1 MVRELVAI
9 DMPAGDAFVNVLRK
23 VWDSGDAVLP
33 IDQRLPEV
41 ARKNLI
47 TQFKVSSLIGA
58 DGLRVKVAPGE
69 PVDEGDAL
77 VVATSGSTGEPKGVV
92 HTHGSIK
99 AAVANTGA
107 RLGCS
112 AADHWLA
119 CISLAHVG
127 GLSVVLRALH
137 FGSQLTIESR
147 ADKATIESAVKN
159 GTNMTSLVP
168 TILHSVDISNFKTV
182 LVGGAHTS
190 TNLPSNAIS
199 TYGLTET
206 FGGVVYNGEPIDGVE
221 IRIGTDSEI
230 EIRCD
235 SLLRTY
241 RNGIDPKN
249 SEGWL
254 HTGDLGEFK
263 DGKLS
268 VLGRKDDLIKTGGY
282 KVWPITVEN
291 SLCQHEVVA
300 DVVVAGTPDE
310 KWGQTVTAW
319 VVLRPDTRSLRL
331 EDLSK
336 HVRLTLPDYCAPKK
350 VFIVDQIPRSSLGKA
365 LMSELVQ
372 STNKFKTLHE

>member
-159 GTNMTSLVP
+159 GANMTSLVP

-182 LVGGAHTS
+182 LVGGAHTP

>member
-9 DMPAGDAFVNVLRK
+9 DMPAGDAFVNVLK
-23 VWDSGDAVLP
+23 QVWDSGDAVLP

-58 DGLRVKVAPGE
+58 DGLKVKVAPGE

-99 AAVANTGA
+99 AAVTNTGA

-159 GTNMTSLVP
+159 GTNMTSLV
-168 TILHSVDISNFKTV
+168 
-182 LVGGAHTS
+182 
-190 TNLPSNAIS
+190 
-199 TYGLTET
+199 YGLTET

-235 SLLRTY
+235 SLLRIY

-291 SLCQHEVVA
+291 SLRQHEVVA

-319 VVLRPDTRSLRL
+319 VVLRPDTKSLRL

-350 VFIVDQIPRSSLGKA
+350 VFIVDEIPRSSLGKA

>member
-9 DMPAGDAFVNVLRK
+9 DMPAGVTFVNVLRK

-159 GTNMTSLVP
+159 GANMTSLVP
-168 TILHSVDISNFKTV
+168 TILHSVDVSNFKTV
-182 LVGGAHTS
+182 LVGGAHTP

-221 IRIGTDSEI
+221 IRIGTDSAI

-263 DGKLS
+263 DGKLT

-282 KVWPITVEN
+282 KVWPIAVEN
-291 SLCQHEVVA
+291 SLRQHEVVA

-319 VVLRPDTRSLRL
+319 VVLRPDTKSLRL

-336 HVRLTLPDYCAPKK
+336 HVRMTLPDYCAPKK
-350 VFIVDQIPRSSLGKA
+350 VFIVDEIPRSSLGKA

>member
-147 ADKATIESAVKN
+147 ADKATIESAVKK
-159 GTNMTSLVP
+159 GANMTSLVP

-182 LVGGAHTS
+182 LVGGAHTP

-263 DGKLS
+263 DGKLF

-282 KVWPITVEN
+282 KVWPITVEI
-291 SLCQHEVVA
+291 SLRQHEVVA

-319 VVLRPDTRSLRL
+319 VVLRPGTKSLRL
-331 EDLSK
+331 EDLSN

-350 VFIVDQIPRSSLGKA
+350 VFIVDEIPRSSLGKA
-365 LMSELVQ
+365 LKSELVQ
-372 STNKFKTLHE
+372 STNKFKTLHG

>member
-9 DMPAGDAFVNVLRK
+9 DMPAGDAFVNVLK
-23 VWDSGDAVLP
+23 QVWDSGDAVLP

-41 ARKNLI
+41 ARNSLI

-99 AAVANTGA
+99 AAVRNTGA

-159 GTNMTSLVP
+159 GANMTSLVP

-182 LVGGAHTS
+182 LVGGAHAP

-230 EIRCD
+230 EIRCN

-263 DGKLS
+263 DGKLF

-291 SLCQHEVVA
+291 SLRQHEVVA

-319 VVLRPDTRSLRL
+319 VVLRLDSKSLRL
-331 EDLSK
+331 EDLNK

-350 VFIVDQIPRSSLGKA
+350 VFIVDEIPRSSLGKA
-365 LMSELVQ
+365 LMSELVR

>member
-1 MVRELVAI
+1 
-9 DMPAGDAFVNVLRK
+9 
-23 VWDSGDAVLP
+23 
-33 IDQRLPEV
+33 
-41 ARKNLI
+41 
-47 TQFKVSSLIGA
+47 
-58 DGLRVKVAPGE
+58 
-69 PVDEGDAL
+69 
-77 VVATSGSTGEPKGVV
+77 
-92 HTHGSIK
+92 
-99 AAVANTGA
+99 
-107 RLGCS
+107 
-112 AADHWLA
+112 
-119 CISLAHVG
+119 
-127 GLSVVLRALH
+127 
-137 FGSQLTIESR
+137 
-147 ADKATIESAVKN
+147 
-159 GTNMTSLVP
+159 MTSLVP
-168 TILHSVDISNFKTV
+168 TIFRSVDISNFRTV
-182 LVGGAHTS
+182 LIGGAHAP

-206 FGGVVYNGEPIDGVE
+206 FGGVVYNGSPIDGVE

-282 KVWPITVEN
+282 KVWPITIET
-291 SLCQHEVVA
+291 SLKQHEAIA
-300 DVVVAGTPDE
+300 DVIVSGTPDE
-310 KWGQTVTAW
+310 KWGQAVTAW
-319 VVLRPDTRSLRL
+319 VVLRKDAINVRL

-350 VFIVDQIPRSSLGKA
+350 VFIVDEIPRSSLGKA

-372 STNKFKTLHE
+372 STNKLKTLHG

>member
-221 IRIGTDSEI
+221 IRIGTDSAI

-263 DGKLS
+263 DGKLT

-282 KVWPITVEN
+282 KVWPITVED
-291 SLCQHEVVA
+291 SLRKHEVVA

-319 VVLRPDTRSLRL
+319 VVLRSDTRSLRL

-350 VFIVDQIPRSSLGKA
+350 VFIVDEIPRSSLGKA

>member
-9 DMPAGDAFVNVLRK
+9 DMPAGVTFVNVLRK

-221 IRIGTDSEI
+221 IRIGTDSAI

-263 DGKLS
+263 DGKLT

-282 KVWPITVEN
+282 KVWPITVED
-291 SLCQHEVVA
+291 SLRKHEVVA

-319 VVLRPDTRSLRL
+319 VVLRSDTRSLRL

-350 VFIVDQIPRSSLGKA
+350 VFIVDEIPRSSLGKA

>member
-291 SLCQHEVVA
+291 SLRQHEVVA

-319 VVLRPDTRSLRL
+319 VVLRSDTRSFRL

-350 VFIVDQIPRSSLGKA
+350 VFIVDEIPRSSLGKA

>member
-33 IDQRLPEV
+33 IDQRLPKV

-99 AAVANTGA
+99 AAVASTGA

-221 IRIGTDSEI
+221 IRIGTDSAI

-263 DGKLS
+263 DGKLT

-282 KVWPITVEN
+282 KVWPITVED
-291 SLCQHEVVA
+291 SLRKHEVVA

-319 VVLRPDTRSLRL
+319 VVLRSDTRSLRL

-350 VFIVDQIPRSSLGKA
+350 VFIVDEIPRSSLGKA

>member
-282 KVWPITVEN
+282 KVWPIAVEN
-291 SLCQHEVVA
+291 SLRQHEVVA

-319 VVLRPDTRSLRL
+319 VVLRPDTKSLRL

-336 HVRLTLPDYCAPKK
+336 HVRMTLPDYCAPKK
-350 VFIVDQIPRSSLGKA
+350 VFIVDEIPRSSLGKA

>member
-99 AAVANTGA
+99 AAVASTGA
-107 RLGCS
+107 RLDCS

-282 KVWPITVEN
+282 KVWPIAVEN
-291 SLCQHEVVA
+291 SLRQHEVVA

-319 VVLRPDTRSLRL
+319 VVLRPDTKSLRL

-350 VFIVDQIPRSSLGKA
+350 VFIVDEIPRSSLGKA

>member
-221 IRIGTDSEI
+221 IRIGTDSAI

-263 DGKLS
+263 DGKLT

-282 KVWPITVEN
+282 KVWPITVED
-291 SLCQHEVVA
+291 SLRKHEVVA

-319 VVLRPDTRSLRL
+319 VVLRPDTKSLRL

-350 VFIVDQIPRSSLGKA
+350 VFIVDEIPRSSLGKA

>member
-33 IDQRLPEV
+33 IDQRLPKV

-159 GTNMTSLVP
+159 GANMTSLVP
-168 TILHSVDISNFKTV
+168 TILHSVDVSNFKTV
-182 LVGGAHTS
+182 LVGGAHTP

-221 IRIGTDSEI
+221 IRIGTDSAI

-263 DGKLS
+263 DGKLT

-282 KVWPITVEN
+282 KVWPITVED
-291 SLCQHEVVA
+291 SLRKHEVVA

-319 VVLRPDTRSLRL
+319 VVLRSDTRSLRL

-350 VFIVDQIPRSSLGKA
+350 VFIVDEIPRSSLGKA

>member
-33 IDQRLPEV
+33 IDQRLPKV

-159 GTNMTSLVP
+159 GANMTSLVP

-182 LVGGAHTS
+182 LVGGAHTP

-282 KVWPITVEN
+282 KVWPIAVEN
-291 SLCQHEVVA
+291 SLRQHEVVA

-319 VVLRPDTRSLRL
+319 VVLRPDTKSLRL

-350 VFIVDQIPRSSLGKA
+350 VFIVDEIPRSSLGKA

>member
-159 GTNMTSLVP
+159 GANMTSLVP

-221 IRIGTDSEI
+221 IRIGTDSAI

-263 DGKLS
+263 DGKLT

-282 KVWPITVEN
+282 KVWPITVED
-291 SLCQHEVVA
+291 SLRKHEVVA

-319 VVLRPDTRSLRL
+319 VVLRSDTRSLRL

-350 VFIVDQIPRSSLGKA
+350 VFIVDEIPRSSLGKA

>member
-263 DGKLS
+263 DGKLT

-282 KVWPITVEN
+282 KVWPITVED
-291 SLCQHEVVA
+291 SLRKHEVVA

-319 VVLRPDTRSLRL
+319 VVLRSEARSLRL

-350 VFIVDQIPRSSLGKA
+350 VFIVDEIPRSSLGKA

>member
-99 AAVANTGA
+99 AAVTNTGA

-263 DGKLS
+263 DGKLT

-291 SLCQHEVVA
+291 SLRQHEVVA

-319 VVLRPDTRSLRL
+319 VVLRSDTRSFRL

-336 HVRLTLPDYCAPKK
+336 HVRLTLPVYCVPKK
-350 VFIVDQIPRSSLGKA
+350 VFIVDEIPRSSLGKA

>member
-1 MVRELVAI
+1 VRELVAI
-9 DMPAGDAFVNVLRK
+9 DMPAGEAFVNVLRK

-47 TQFKVSSLIGA
+47 SQFKVSSLIGA

-112 AADHWLA
+112 ATDHWLA

-159 GTNMTSLVP
+159 GANMTSLVP
-168 TILHSVDISNFKTV
+168 TILHSVDTSNFKTV
-182 LVGGAHTS
+182 LVGGAHS
-190 TNLPSNAIS
+190 PTNLPSNVIS
-199 TYGLTET
+199 TYGLTES
-206 FGGVVYNGEPIDGVE
+206 FGGVVYNGKAIDGAE
-221 IRIGTDSEI
+221 IRIDTDSEI

-249 SEGWL
+249 SDGWL

-263 DGKLS
+263 DGKLT

-282 KVWPITVEN
+282 KVWPITVET
-291 SLCQHEVVA
+291 SLRQHEVVA

-319 VVLRPDTRSLRL
+319 VVLRPGTKSLRL

-350 VFIVDQIPRSSLGKA
+350 VFIVDDIPRSSLGKA

>member
-159 GTNMTSLVP
+159 GANMTSLVP

-282 KVWPITVEN
+282 KVWPIAVEN
-291 SLCQHEVVA
+291 SLRQHEVVA

-319 VVLRPDTRSLRL
+319 VVLRPDTKSLRL

-350 VFIVDQIPRSSLGKA
+350 VFIVDEIPRSSLGKA

>member
-9 DMPAGDAFVNVLRK
+9 DMPAGDAFVNALRK

-33 IDQRLPEV
+33 IDQRLPKV

-47 TQFKVSSLIGA
+47 AQFKVSSLIGV

-182 LVGGAHTS
+182 LVGGAHTP

-235 SLLRTY
+235 SLLRIY

-263 DGKLS
+263 DRKLS

-291 SLCQHEVVA
+291 SLRQHEVVA

-319 VVLRPDTRSLRL
+319 VVLRPDTKSLRL

-350 VFIVDQIPRSSLGKA
+350 VFIVDEIPRSSLGKA

>member
-1 MVRELVAI
+1 
-9 DMPAGDAFVNVLRK
+9 
-23 VWDSGDAVLP
+23 
-33 IDQRLPEV
+33 
-41 ARKNLI
+41 
-47 TQFKVSSLIGA
+47 
-58 DGLRVKVAPGE
+58 
-69 PVDEGDAL
+69 
-77 VVATSGSTGEPKGVV
+77 V
-92 HTHGSIK
+92 HTHDSIK
-99 AAVANTGA
+99 AAVTNTGA

-137 FGSQLTIESR
+137 FGSQLTIEGR
-147 ADKATIESAVKN
+147 ANRETIESALKN
-159 GTNMTSLVP
+159 GANMTSLVP
-168 TILHSVDISNFKTV
+168 TIFRSVDISNFRTV
-182 LVGGAHTS
+182 LIGGAHAP

-206 FGGVVYNGEPIDGVE
+206 FGGVVYNGSPIDGVE

-282 KVWPITVEN
+282 KVWPITIET
-291 SLCQHEVVA
+291 SLKQHEAIA
-300 DVVVAGTPDE
+300 DVIVSGTPDE
-310 KWGQTVTAW
+310 KWGQAVTAW
-319 VVLRPDTRSLRL
+319 VVLRKDAINVRL

-350 VFIVDQIPRSSLGKA
+350 VFIVDEIPRSSLGKA

-372 STNKFKTLHE
+372 STNKLKTLHG

>member
-263 DGKLS
+263 DGKLT

-291 SLCQHEVVA
+291 SLRQHEVVA

-319 VVLRPDTRSLRL
+319 VVLRSDTRSFRL

-336 HVRLTLPDYCAPKK
+336 HVRLTLPVYCVPKK
-350 VFIVDQIPRSSLGKA
+350 VFIVDEIPRSSLGKA

>member
-182 LVGGAHTS
+182 LVGGAHTP

-350 VFIVDQIPRSSLGKA
+350 VFIVDEIPRSSLGKA

>member
-263 DGKLS
+263 DGKLT

-282 KVWPITVEN
+282 KVWPIAVEN
-291 SLCQHEVVA
+291 SLRQHEVVA

-319 VVLRPDTRSLRL
+319 VVLRPDTKSLRL

-350 VFIVDQIPRSSLGKA
+350 VFIVDEIPRSSLGKA